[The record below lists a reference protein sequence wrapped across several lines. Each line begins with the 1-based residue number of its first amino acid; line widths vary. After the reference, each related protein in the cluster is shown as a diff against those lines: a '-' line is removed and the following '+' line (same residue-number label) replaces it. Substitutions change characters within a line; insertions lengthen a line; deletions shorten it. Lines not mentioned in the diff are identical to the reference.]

1 MLILLSVC
9 LMASPSTCRE
19 ERVNWTFE
27 DANFMGCLVH
37 AQGVLAQWQT
47 EHPDWRVQRWRCVA
61 RTDVPTDL

>member
-9 LMASPSTCRE
+9 LMASPGTCRE

-47 EHPDWRVQRWRCVA
+47 EHPDWRVQRWRCVP